1 MGRIEECRVQDRWI
15 SVCRGC
21 VGVYGLRKM
30 SMVDIACLYFYAC
43 AATLYFDVEIG
54 YGVEFGVIW

>member
-1 MGRIEECRVQDRWI
+1 
-15 SVCRGC
+15 
-21 VGVYGLRKM
+21 
-30 SMVDIACLYFYAC
+30 MVDIACLYFYAC